1 MEYEFTF
8 VVAGAD
14 VDDETSVDALRDQ
27 LDAMLARAGG
37 LDLLSVSYEGE
48 NAVRAALTCASEAR
62 AVVPHLRILRL
73 DRDLVGV
80 HEIAD
85 RTGRSRQNIAQWVSG
100 DRKAGGTPF
109 PPPEGTAGR
118 SSIWLWTEV
127 NRWLEQHGL
136 NDEMAYPSRAEMTE
150 IDFALANAV
159 ALSFHAAS
167 SDEAFAEARSAVVD
181 ELETSH
187 IPGFMALLGGLEGA
201 TDPSGRHV
209 LVVAAEG
216 EPAVDV
222 IHFLAGF
229 EHLVILVTKV
239 DSDFICSVMSPRVPP
254 RPTKV
259 VEVPLEATVRDWMK
273 LLKEHPRTAFTPAPA
288 LTEND
293 SGPAP
298 APIQRVLEIAA

>member
-1 MEYEFTF
+1 
-8 VVAGAD
+8 
-14 VDDETSVDALRDQ
+14 
-27 LDAMLARAGG
+27 MLARAGG

-216 EPAVDV
+216 E
-222 IHFLAGF
+222 AGSRCDSF
-229 EHLVILVTKV
+229 PGRIRAPGHPGHQGGQRLHLFGHV
-239 DSDFICSVMSPRVPP
+239 PRVPP